1 MKLKFAESTMVEN
14 FMVEAK
20 ALGVLYEPTD
30 VIRICEVIVAGAS
43 DFLALVK
50 TKEEGVAL
58 TFDNI
63 KNEMVMA
70 GIVEYNDNADGE
82 GQGNWNF
89 YFTFNPK
96 DIEGKKRY
104 STTAT
109 QVDSVIAR
117 RAYES
122 YRMKFGTQ
130 QMIIDACTIFATLL
144 REFLDTNAKDGEEFI
159 VEHEGYFLA
168 TSAVEDGVVEKS
180 VLPDGA
186 MKRLIKDDAA
196 TEAF

>member
-1 MKLKFAESTMVEN
+1 MKLKFSESTLVEN
-14 FMVEAK
+14 FIVEAK
-20 ALGVLYEPTD
+20 ALGLLFEPTD
-30 VIRICEVIVAGAS
+30 IIRITETIIAGTA

-50 TKEEGVAL
+50 TKDEGVAV

-63 KNEMVMA
+63 KGEMIMA
-70 GIVEYNDNADGE
+70 AVVEYNDNADGE

-96 DIEGKKRY
+96 DLEGKKRY
-104 STTAT
+104 PVSAT
-109 QVDSVIAR
+109 QIHSVYAK

-122 YRMKFGTQ
+122 YRMRFTTASY
-130 QMIIDACTIFATLL
+130 ITDCSVIFATLM
-144 REFLDTNAKDGEEFI
+144 REFLDTNAKDGEEFS
-159 VEHEGYFLA
+159 VEHEGYFLG

-180 VLPDGA
+180 LLPDGA

-196 TEAF
+196 TEVA